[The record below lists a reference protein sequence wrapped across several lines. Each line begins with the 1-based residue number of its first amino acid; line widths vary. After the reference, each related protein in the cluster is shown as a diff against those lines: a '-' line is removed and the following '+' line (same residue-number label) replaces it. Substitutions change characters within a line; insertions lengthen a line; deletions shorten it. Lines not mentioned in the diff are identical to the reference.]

1 LKDLIIKFMFKRI
14 ILTLFLIF
22 TIINLYSQSLYFG
35 KNRFGRLELI
45 DDSMGIICMNSFG
58 QDSNI
63 YDTIYYRKTNDTMW
77 ISTKIKGMYSII
89 VSDSVIPVLDGNP
102 VIIKRYKKFDN
113 KTYILTQ
120 QFVLPFDSI
129 NQQIVFNNM
138 QPPLEYGEILY
149 FCEWPNKKFLV
160 KKPYLSVIGA
170 KYFSIK
176 FITLYNVSHYFN
188 EFPLKIKKNKLIPIN
203 NEAQQWCWIYNN
215 YYFPV
220 MKKSKKEKSYYTVA
234 QYKQDMGLQ
243 RTNCFRNKPLKIK
256 IKK

>member
-1 LKDLIIKFMFKRI
+1 MSKKISFI
-14 ILTLFLIF
+14 LFLNVM
-22 TIINLYSQSLYFG
+22 IINLSSQSLYFG

-45 DDSMGIICMNSFG
+45 NDSIGIICLNSF
-58 QDSNI
+58 QTKI
-63 YDTIYYRKTNDTMW
+63 IDTIYYRKTNDTMW
-77 ISTKIKGMYSII
+77 ISTKIKEIYSTI
-89 VSDSVIPVLDGNP
+89 VSDSAIPVLDGSP
-102 VIIKRYKKFDN
+102 VIIKRYKKFDD

-234 QYKQDMGLQ
+234 QYRQDMGLQ
-243 RTNCFRNKPLKIK
+243 KTNCFRKKPLIIK
-256 IKK
+256 RNED

>member
-1 LKDLIIKFMFKRI
+1 MSKKISFI
-14 ILTLFLIF
+14 LFLNVM
-22 TIINLYSQSLYFG
+22 IINLSSQSLYFG

-45 DDSMGIICMNSFG
+45 NDSIGIICLNSF
-58 QDSNI
+58 QTKI
-63 YDTIYYRKTNDTMW
+63 IDTIYYRKTNDTMW
-77 ISTKIKGMYSII
+77 ISTKIKEIYSTI
-89 VSDSVIPVLDGNP
+89 VSDSAIPVLDGSP
-102 VIIKRYKKFDN
+102 VIIKRYKKFDD

-149 FCEWPNKKFLV
+149 FCEWPSSKFLV
-160 KKPYLSVIGA
+160 KEPYLSVIGA

-176 FITLYNVSHYFN
+176 FNTLYNSGHYFN
-188 EFPLKIKKNKLIPIN
+188 EFPLKIKKGKLIPIS
-203 NEAQQWCWIYNN
+203 NEAQQKCWINNN

-234 QYKQDMGLQ
+234 QYRQDMGLQ
-243 RTNCFRNKPLKIK
+243 KTNCFRKKPLIIK
-256 IKK
+256 RNED